1 MALITMSL
9 FLLAVFCSTGDSYSQ
24 LYNPHGVKILSPTK
38 EQEMP
43 VNIQNF
49 TVEGVSTDNSTNNC
63 DVSLL
68 LNGVTP
74 YVKASARGQNGT
86 DDFSA
91 WDRLFN
97 SNLHLNVGEN
107 KLTARLLCSD
117 DNSNQIS
124 KYHSVNFTGINETSS
139 FPISKVSNSPST
151 REDISPTNISEN
163 VGSKSTSSGNENETS
178 SFPITKV
185 LNSPSTREDISPTN
199 ISENVGSKS
208 TSPDLDNQPEVVKKD
223 EVVRSLTSGPVIIP
237 PRESQASSSSDPS
250 PVDDFVIIPNATNSS
265 SALDNVTSRSV
276 IIPPRESQASSS
288 SDPSPVDDFVII
300 PNATNSSSALDNVT
314 SRSVIIPPHEN
325 ISLSGSLAPVDNQ
338 SNGLPDPPSGKV
350 VQQQESKIE
359 GDDDIPLIFPTP
371 SPRITFDG
379 PRDKSVLDTPVQDL
393 SPVVKVEKNNTEVE
407 EGSLVILNATQ
418 SYSHDGAIASN
429 VWRQLTSHPIEF
441 LEGLNM
447 PILMFKAP
455 NVSEDTPLEFEISVS
470 DTHGKSNNGMVHVL
484 VSDVVDTDS
493 KANSPPNS
501 QNQTISEPPIGS
513 FATNIKIPDQ
523 SNSNVLVSPRTLDA
537 ISTQSK
543 NQSQK
548 TDATSSSENGSVNGT
563 SMNAMAGVDQ
573 IVNEGMEV
581 ILKGDSTSTNTSQGV
596 SYEWRQVGGD
606 VKVTLGQQ
614 NSQQI
619 NFHAPEVNKDSKL
632 TFKFIASTD
641 SGQVSSDEVN
651 IVIND
656 IPENLEN
663 NESNDSQNNDNS
675 DNDDDDDDS

>member
-1 MALITMSL
+1 MTLITMSL
-9 FLLAVFCSTGDSYSQ
+9 FLLAVFCSIGDSYSQ

-74 YVKASARGQNGT
+74 YVIASARGQNGT

-139 FPISKVSNSPST
+139 FPISKVSNSPSI
-151 REDISPTNISEN
+151 RGDISPTNISEI
-163 VGSKSTSSGNENETS
+163 VRSKSTSSENENKTS

-199 ISENVGSKS
+199 ISEIVGSKS
-208 TSPDLDNQPEVVKKD
+208 SSPGLDNQPEVVKKD
-223 EVVRSLTSGPVIIP
+223 EVVRSLTAGPVIIP
-237 PRESQASSSSDPS
+237 PRENQASSSP
-250 PVDDFVIIPNATNSS
+250 
-265 SALDNVTSRSV
+265 
-276 IIPPRESQASSS
+276 
-288 SDPSPVDDFVII
+288 DPSPVDDFVII

-338 SNGLPDPPSGKV
+338 SNGLLDPPSGKD

-371 SPRITFDG
+371 SPRVTFDG
-379 PRDKSVLDTPVQDL
+379 TRDKSVLDTPVQDL

-447 PILMFKAP
+447 PILKFKAP

-563 SMNAMAGVDQ
+563 SINAMAGVDQ

-619 NFHAPEVNKDSKL
+619 NFQAPEVNKDSKL

-663 NESNDSQNNDNS
+663 NESNDSQNNDSS
-675 DNDDDDDDS
+675 DNNDDDDDS

>member
-139 FPISKVSNSPST
+139 FPITKVLNSPST

-163 VGSKSTSSGNENETS
+163 VGSKSTSSENENETS
-178 SFPITKV
+178 SFPITKVLNSPSTREDISPTNISENVGSKSTSPDLDNQV

-276 IIPPRESQASSS
+276 IIPP
-288 SDPSPVDDFVII
+288 
-300 PNATNSSSALDNVT
+300 
-314 SRSVIIPPHEN
+314 HEN
-325 ISLSGSLAPVDNQ
+325 ISLSGSLLPIDNQ

-371 SPRITFDG
+371 SPRVTFDG
-379 PRDKSVLDTPVQDL
+379 TRDKSVLDTPVQDL

-407 EGSLVILNATQ
+407 EGS
-418 SYSHDGAIASN
+418 
-429 VWRQLTSHPIEF
+429 
-441 LEGLNM
+441 
-447 PILMFKAP
+447 
-455 NVSEDTPLEFEISVS
+455 
-470 DTHGKSNNGMVHVL
+470 
-484 VSDVVDTDS
+484 
-493 KANSPPNS
+493 NSPPNS

-663 NESNDSQNNDNS
+663 NESNDSQNNDNG
-675 DNDDDDDDS
+675 DNDDDDDDDS

>member
-1 MALITMSL
+1 MKDCKTIALIILSL
-9 FLLAVFCSTGDSYSQ
+9 FLLAAFCSTGDSYSQ

-43 VNIQNF
+43 VNTQNF

-139 FPISKVSNSPST
+139 FPI
-151 REDISPTNISEN
+151 
-163 VGSKSTSSGNENETS
+163 
-178 SFPITKV
+178 TKV

-199 ISENVGSKS
+199 ISEIVGSKS
-208 TSPDLDNQPEVVKKD
+208 SSSDLDNQPEVVKGD

-237 PRESQASSSSDPS
+237 PSESQASSTPEPS
-250 PVDDFVIIPNATNSS
+250 PVDDSVIIPNATNSS

-276 IIPPRESQASSS
+276 
-288 SDPSPVDDFVII
+288 V
-300 PNATNSSSALDNVT
+300 
-314 SRSVIIPPHEN
+314 IPPHEN
-325 ISLSGSLAPVDNQ
+325 ISLSGSLAPVDNP

-371 SPRITFDG
+371 SPRVTSDG
-379 PRDKSVLDTPVQDL
+379 TRDKSVLDTPVQDL

-407 EGSLVILNATQ
+407 EGSLVILNAAQ
-418 SYSHDGAIASN
+418 SYSHDGPIESN

-447 PILMFKAP
+447 PILKFKAP

-470 DTHGKSNNGMVHVL
+470 DTHGKSNNGVVHVL
-484 VSDVVDTDS
+484 VSDIVDTDS

-501 QNQTISEPPIGS
+501 QNQTISEPPVGS
-513 FATNIKIPDQ
+513 FPTNIKIPDQ
-523 SNSNVLVSPRTLDA
+523 SNSNVLVSPRTLDD

-548 TDATSSSENGSVNGT
+548 TDATNSSENGSVNGT
-563 SMNAMAGVDQ
+563 SMKAMAGVDQ

-663 NESNDSQNNDNS
+663 NESNDSQNNDSS

>member
-1 MALITMSL
+1 M
-9 FLLAVFCSTGDSYSQ
+9 
-24 LYNPHGVKILSPTK
+24 SPTK

-43 VNIQNF
+43 LNIQNF

-124 KYHSVNFTGINETSS
+124 KYHSVNFTGI
-139 FPISKVSNSPST
+139 
-151 REDISPTNISEN
+151 
-163 VGSKSTSSGNENETS
+163 NETS

-276 IIPPRESQASSS
+276 IIPP
-288 SDPSPVDDFVII
+288 
-300 PNATNSSSALDNVT
+300 
-314 SRSVIIPPHEN
+314 HEN

-338 SNGLPDPPSGKV
+338 SNGLTDPPSGKV

-371 SPRITFDG
+371 SPRVTSDG
-379 PRDKSVLDTPVQDL
+379 TRDKSVLDTPVQDL

-548 TDATSSSENGSVNGT
+548 TDATSSSENGSVNDT
-563 SMNAMAGVDQ
+563 SINAMAGVDQ

-606 VKVTLGQQ
+606 VNVTLGQQ

-619 NFHAPEVNKDSKL
+619 NFHAQEVNKDSKL

>member
-139 FPISKVSNSPST
+139 FPI
-151 REDISPTNISEN
+151 
-163 VGSKSTSSGNENETS
+163 
-178 SFPITKV
+178 TKV

-237 PRESQASSSSDPS
+237 PRESQASSSS
-250 PVDDFVIIPNATNSS
+250 N
-265 SALDNVTSRSV
+265 
-276 IIPPRESQASSS
+276 
-288 SDPSPVDDFVII
+288 PSPVDDFVII

-350 VQQQESKIE
+350 VQQQESKLE

-379 PRDKSVLDTPVQDL
+379 TRDKSVLDTPVQDL

-429 VWRQLTSHPIEF
+429 VWRQLTSHPIES

-455 NVSEDTPLEFEISVS
+455 NVSEDTPLEFEISIS

-501 QNQTISEPPIGS
+501 QNQTISEPPVGS
-513 FATNIKIPDQ
+513 VATNIKIPDQ
-523 SNSNVLVSPRTLDA
+523 SNSNVFVSPMTLDA

-563 SMNAMAGVDQ
+563 SINALAGVDQ

-619 NFHAPEVNKDSKL
+619 NFHAPEVNMDSKL

>member
-68 LNGVTP
+68 LNGATP

-139 FPISKVSNSPST
+139 FPITKVLNSPST
-151 REDISPTNISEN
+151 GEDISPTNIREN
-163 VGSKSTSSGNENETS
+163 VGSKSTSSENENETS

-185 LNSPSTREDISPTN
+185 LNSPSTRENISPTN

-237 PRESQASSSSDPS
+237 PRESQASSSS
-250 PVDDFVIIPNATNSS
+250 N
-265 SALDNVTSRSV
+265 
-276 IIPPRESQASSS
+276 
-288 SDPSPVDDFVII
+288 PSPVDDFVII

-350 VQQQESKIE
+350 VQQQESKLE

-379 PRDKSVLDTPVQDL
+379 TRDKSVLDTPVQDL

-455 NVSEDTPLEFEISVS
+455 NVSEDTPLEFEISIS

-501 QNQTISEPPIGS
+501 QNQTISEPPVGS

-537 ISTQSK
+537 TQSK

-563 SMNAMAGVDQ
+563 SINALAGVDQ

-619 NFHAPEVNKDSKL
+619 NFHAPEVNMDSKL

>member
-43 VNIQNF
+43 INIQNF

-139 FPISKVSNSPST
+139 FPI
-151 REDISPTNISEN
+151 
-163 VGSKSTSSGNENETS
+163 
-178 SFPITKV
+178 TKV

-237 PRESQASSSSDPS
+237 PRESQASSSS
-250 PVDDFVIIPNATNSS
+250 N
-265 SALDNVTSRSV
+265 
-276 IIPPRESQASSS
+276 
-288 SDPSPVDDFVII
+288 PSPVDDFVII

-350 VQQQESKIE
+350 VQQQESKLE

-379 PRDKSVLDTPVQDL
+379 TRDKSVLDTPVQDL

-447 PILMFKAP
+447 PILTFKAP
-455 NVSEDTPLEFEISVS
+455 NVSEDTPLEFEISIS

-501 QNQTISEPPIGS
+501 QNQTISEPPVGS
-513 FATNIKIPDQ
+513 VATNIKIPDQ
-523 SNSNVLVSPRTLDA
+523 SNSNVFVSPMTLDA

-563 SMNAMAGVDQ
+563 SINALAGVDQ

-619 NFHAPEVNKDSKL
+619 NFHAPEVNMDSKL

>member
-1 MALITMSL
+1 MTLITMSL
-9 FLLAVFCSTGDSYSQ
+9 FLLAVFCSIGDSYSQ

-74 YVKASARGQNGT
+74 YVIASARGQNGT

-139 FPISKVSNSPST
+139 FPISKV
-151 REDISPTNISEN
+151 
-163 VGSKSTSSGNENETS
+163 
-178 SFPITKV
+178 

-199 ISENVGSKS
+199 ISEIVGSKS

-223 EVVRSLTSGPVIIP
+223 EVVRSLTAGPVIIP
-237 PRESQASSSSDPS
+237 PRENQASSSPDPS

-276 IIPPRESQASSS
+276 IIPPRENQASSS
-288 SDPSPVDDFVII
+288 PDPSPVDDFVII

-338 SNGLPDPPSGKV
+338 SNGLLDPPSGKD

-371 SPRITFDG
+371 SPRVTFDG
-379 PRDKSVLDTPVQDL
+379 TRDKSVLDTPVQDL

-447 PILMFKAP
+447 PILKFKAP
-455 NVSEDTPLEFEISVS
+455 NVSDDTPLEFEISVS

-523 SNSNVLVSPRTLDA
+523 SNSNVLVSPTLDA

-563 SMNAMAGVDQ
+563 SMNTMAGVDQ

-675 DNDDDDDDS
+675 DNNDDDDDS

>member
-43 VNIQNF
+43 VNIQNL

-139 FPISKVSNSPST
+139 FPITKVLNSPST

-163 VGSKSTSSGNENETS
+163 VGSKSTSSENENETS

-223 EVVRSLTSGPVIIP
+223 EVVRSLSSGP
-237 PRESQASSSSDPS
+237 
-250 PVDDFVIIPNATNSS
+250 
-265 SALDNVTSRSV
+265 V

-325 ISLSGSLAPVDNQ
+325 ISLSGSLLPIDNQ

-371 SPRITFDG
+371 SPRVTFDG
-379 PRDKSVLDTPVQDL
+379 TRDKSVLDTPVQDL

-407 EGSLVILNATQ
+407 EGS
-418 SYSHDGAIASN
+418 
-429 VWRQLTSHPIEF
+429 
-441 LEGLNM
+441 
-447 PILMFKAP
+447 
-455 NVSEDTPLEFEISVS
+455 
-470 DTHGKSNNGMVHVL
+470 
-484 VSDVVDTDS
+484 
-493 KANSPPNS
+493 NSPPNS
-501 QNQTISEPPIGS
+501 QNHTISEPPIGS

-663 NESNDSQNNDNS
+663 NESNDSQNNDNG
-675 DNDDDDDDS
+675 DNDDDDDDDS

>member
-38 EQEMP
+38 EQELP

-139 FPISKVSNSPST
+139 FPI
-151 REDISPTNISEN
+151 
-163 VGSKSTSSGNENETS
+163 
-178 SFPITKV
+178 TKV

-208 TSPDLDNQPEVVKKD
+208 TSSDLDNQPEVVKKD
-223 EVVRSLTSGPVIIP
+223 EVVRSLTSGP
-237 PRESQASSSSDPS
+237 
-250 PVDDFVIIPNATNSS
+250 
-265 SALDNVTSRSV
+265 V

-371 SPRITFDG
+371 SPRVTSDG
-379 PRDKSVLDTPVQDL
+379 TRDKSVLDTPVQDL

-548 TDATSSSENGSVNGT
+548 TDATSSSENGSVNDT
-563 SMNAMAGVDQ
+563 SINAMAGVDQ

-581 ILKGDSTSTNTSQGV
+581 ILKGDSTSINTSQGV